1 VFPLPS
7 DEDIASTIEELARK
21 LDDVDEDEIR
31 EELQRYLDHGV
42 PLHQAKRDLEQTLPQ
57 QSSEAGGS
65 TEPSPTEDKQIGE
78 IGIDDEN
85 VNVRAKVLSVTERE
99 VTARGEEKTIWSGE
113 LGDETGVVDYT
124 SWRNLDIE
132 PGQVLEIE
140 DAYVTEW
147 RDAPQINV
155 GDHAQVTEIADD
167 IEVPADART
176 PSTSDADVG
185 DLEAGM
191 SAVSV
196 TGRVLS
202 KDSREVT
209 VRGDPQTLWEGEI
222 ADESGRI
229 PYTAWE
235 DFDFAEGDI
244 LTIDNAYVRSF
255 RGLPQ
260 LNFGDNADVEHAED
274 VDLPPV
280 DELSESE
287 GPELATEK
295 HPIRELSPGDSSVQV
310 TARVL
315 SLSEREINSD
325 GETNTLWE
333 GEIADES
340 GRIPYTAWEDF
351 DFAEGDILTIDNAYV
366 RSFRGLPQLNFG
378 DNAQVTHADADL
390 PPMEELSRPQEATI
404 SDLQRAKGA
413 VGARIEASVLEVR
426 EGSGLIFRCSECR
439 RVLREGECN
448 RHGEVDGI
456 ADLRIKAVVDDGTG
470 GVTALFDRPTTER
483 LLDRTLEECR
493 EIAREEDPEA
503 VLAEVEELILMK
515 HLQLDGNATH
525 DEYGTQVVVN
535 DIEILDHGDV
545 EDQAEAMIDEVH
557 ALAEEVAA

>member
-1 VFPLPS
+1 MFPLPS

-260 LNFGDNADVEHAED
+260 LNFGDNA
-274 VDLPPV
+274 
-280 DELSESE
+280 
-287 GPELATEK
+287 
-295 HPIRELSPGDSSVQV
+295 
-310 TARVL
+310 
-315 SLSEREINSD
+315 
-325 GETNTLWE
+325 
-333 GEIADES
+333 
-340 GRIPYTAWEDF
+340 
-351 DFAEGDILTIDNAYV
+351 
-366 RSFRGLPQLNFG
+366 
-378 DNAQVTHADADL
+378 
-390 PPMEELSRPQEATI
+390 
-404 SDLQRAKGA
+404 
-413 VGARIEASVLEVR
+413 
-426 EGSGLIFRCSECR
+426 
-439 RVLREGECN
+439 
-448 RHGEVDGI
+448 
-456 ADLRIKAVVDDGTG
+456 
-470 GVTALFDRPTTER
+470 
-483 LLDRTLEECR
+483 
-493 EIAREEDPEA
+493 
-503 VLAEVEELILMK
+503 
-515 HLQLDGNATH
+515 
-525 DEYGTQVVVN
+525 
-535 DIEILDHGDV
+535 
-545 EDQAEAMIDEVH
+545 
-557 ALAEEVAA
+557 